1 MTIATTALTLAAL
14 IAASPS
20 VNERATS
27 STISWA
33 SCTTLDW
40 RYAIGDPLNITCGF
54 FEVPMDYGDAS
65 VGACNADAS
74 VGAWTVWGCRCRF
87 VHERMWFGEEEKVRE
102 RWRRERGREK
112 WRQEGAVQTRDRSGP
127 KARTQ
132 ALNPP
137 TGTAKLAV
145 ARYPAQGERKG
156 TVFVNPG
163 GPGGS
168 GVAFVL
174 GYGPDL
180 AAMVGGGYDAMDGG
194 GYDMVSWD
202 PRGVGHTEPGAPG
215 CLTDEE
221 WNELF
226 EGTMETEGL
235 DIRGNLSDGDQLT
248 EFYSHVDEME
258 AKYRALGQKCA
269 EADSAAN
276 LPYLGTAAAARD
288 MAALADYLDPGA
300 QEINY
305 WGFSYGSMLGF
316 VFVNM
321 FPDRVGHVVL
331 DGCMNPLLYAN
342 KPTTEY
348 FPNDV
353 VDADEAFEG
362 FTTACALAGPGS
374 CALAKNT
381 TNSGKNETDSS
392 EGIKERVQGM
402 LDLAHTL
409 AASGADLSDTMT
421 SAQARTYL
429 FEALAEPTSWASLAG
444 YLEAYGEKLQ
454 GMAANSTSDNS
465 TSTTNSSARSKGS
478 SSSTPEAH
486 ASFKHRWQIPTRS
499 LADSTPSKRQVAP
512 SKRQVAP
519 SKRQVAPSEPHTYE
533 FEAIYCGDGVD
544 ADTVPDSSSPP
555 NFDMT
560 MRGGFEAIAYAS
572 TNVSAMFG
580 PQWGAQGNLCFAWP
594 ARAVERYTGP
604 WDKELKNKVLVIG
617 TTADPVTPFE
627 NAQLMAD
634 LLGDSAVL
642 VRQNGFGHA
651 SLAEKSSCTIGVVSR
666 YFQDGELPTG
676 DDTVCEIDDS
686 VVLFPDSDVTQAR
699 VKSEILA
706 ASAV

>member
-1 MTIATTALTLAAL
+1 MVLTAAL
-14 IAASPS
+14 LGVAALGAPGGSFADRAAFPS
-20 VNERATS
+20 AYSTSTASSWSTS
-27 STISWA
+27 STISWS
-33 SCTTLDW
+33 SCATLDW
-40 RYAIGDPLNITCGF
+40 RYAIGDPLSITCGF

-65 VGACNADAS
+65 V
-74 VGAWTVWGCRCRF
+74 
-87 VHERMWFGEEEKVRE
+87 
-102 RWRRERGREK
+102 
-112 WRQEGAVQTRDRSGP
+112 
-127 KARTQ
+127 
-132 ALNPP
+132 
-137 TGTAKLAV
+137 GTAKLAV

-174 GYGPDL
+174 GSGPDL
-180 AAMVGGGYDAMDGG
+180 AAMVGGGYDAMVGG
-194 GYDMVSWD
+194 GYDVVSWD
-202 PRGVGHTEPGAPG
+202 PRGVGHTEPGAPS
-215 CLTDEE
+215 CFDADEE
-221 WNELF
+221 WSSLF
-226 EGTMETEGL
+226 KGTMETEGL
-235 DIRGNLSDGDQLT
+235 DIKGNLADGDQVA

-258 AKYRALGQKCA
+258 AKYRALGEKCA
-269 EADSAAN
+269 ESSAT

-288 MAALADYLDPGA
+288 MAALADYLDPGV

-353 VDADEAFEG
+353 VDANEAFEG
-362 FTTACALAGPGS
+362 STTACALAGPGS
-374 CALAKNT
+374 CALARNA

-392 EGIKERVQGM
+392 EKIKERVQGM

-409 AASGADLSDTMT
+409 AASGADLSSTMT
-421 SAQARTYL
+421 SGQARTYI

-454 GMAANSTSDNS
+454 GMAANSTTNNS
-465 TSTTNSSARSKGS
+465 TSTTKSSASSKGS

-486 ASFKHRWQIPTRS
+486 AAFKHRWQIPTRS
-499 LADSTPSKRQVAP
+499 LAGSTPSKQQVA
-512 SKRQVAP
+512 R

-544 ADTVPDSSSPP
+544 ADTVPDFSLPP
-555 NFDMT
+555 NLDMT
-560 MRGGFEAIAYAS
+560 MRGGFDAIVYAS

-604 WDKELKNKVLVIG
+604 WDKGLKNKVLIIG
-617 TTADPVTPFE
+617 NTADPVTPFE

-686 VVLFPDSDVTQAR
+686 VVLFPDSGVTQAR

-706 ASAV
+706 ASAA